1 MRTLVIETA
10 TEACSIAL
18 FEDDALLGSDHRVF
32 GRGHA
37 EHLVPM
43 ISDLPGKGRAER
55 ICVSLGPGSFT
66 GSRIGIAAAR
76 SLGIAWRSE
85 VFGFP
90 TLALVAANARTEG
103 KRQAVAVAMNGGHGE
118 WFVQSF
124 DESGLPRA
132 AHCSRTSDDAVAV
145 MADELVAGT
154 KASALIEARG
164 YGTALEAHPDARLFD
179 LLPPSLLT
187 ENLAP
192 LYGRAPDAKVPA

>member
-1 MRTLVIETA
+1 MQTLVIETA

-18 FEDDALLGSDHRVF
+18 FGDGALIASDHRVL

-37 EHLVPM
+37 ERLVPM
-43 ISDLPGKGRAER
+43 IADLPDRGRAER

-90 TLALVAANARTEG
+90 TLALVSANARAQG
-103 KRQAVAVAMNGGHGE
+103 MASAAAVAMNGGHGE

-132 AHCSRTSDDAVAV
+132 AHRSLDSDEAARSVEEEV
-145 MADELVAGT
+145 VTGT
-154 KASALIEARG
+154 KAEALVEARG
-164 YGTALEAHPDARLFD
+164 YGTALEAHPDARLFE
-179 LLPPSLLT
+179 LLPASLLT

-192 LYGRAPDAKVPA
+192 LYGRAPDAKVPT